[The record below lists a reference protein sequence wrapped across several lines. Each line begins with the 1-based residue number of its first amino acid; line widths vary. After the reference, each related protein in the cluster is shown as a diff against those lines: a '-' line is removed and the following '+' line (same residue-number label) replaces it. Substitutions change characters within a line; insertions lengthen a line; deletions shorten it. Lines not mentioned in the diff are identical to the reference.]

1 MAVRAKIGLLVMAL
15 LEDDYNKTAHMRPAA
30 TAAAQE
36 IADLLG
42 EYGDVVHAG
51 LVEEEHQAAAAARL
65 FNAEDVD
72 IIVAME
78 LAYTKGIV
86 PARALIDTT
95 APVLVWNAQK
105 IARLGESDG
114 FDVVMLNSGMAGIP
128 ELTAVL
134 LRTGRDFT
142 MVTSRLDDPEG
153 RRKVRDVIA
162 AAAVRRR
169 LRTARV
175 ALVGH
180 PFEGMTDLMFDGL
193 SLRQDIGPVVWPLEP
208 EKIAVRFGEIP
219 QSEVDATVAA
229 ERARYNVDMEP
240 ALFER
245 SVRLALA
252 LESIVREWRVRC
264 LHRLRPGLADRS
276 RASGIIP
283 SYGTGRLCEIG
294 VPAAPEGDVNC
305 AVAQLILQ
313 ELAGQAT
320 TVENYVID
328 FENNAVMFSHDGHGN
343 PALATPGGVA
353 VKHSIYYEGVHGF
366 GAGFEFAY
374 QPGPVTNLALV
385 TMGENR
391 WRFVISEGEFLPFP
405 PRPISA
411 PQTLFRH
418 ATPARRRVVQ
428 RVVRGGRAAPH
439 GGRTGSLDGPASPPR
454 RRCSTSKRSSS
465 RTQPAFARAW
475 SPPGPPRP
483 IGRAARHGFGRRA
496 GSGRPQPP
504 GGFTARKNRKFGT
517 RDQRRSDGVRGS
529 RPSTAA
535 GSRTVST
542 SRPAASR
549 ASK

>member
-1 MAVRAKIGLLVMAL
+1 MTVKAKIGVLVMAL
-15 LEDDYNKTAHMRPAA
+15 LEDDYNKTGHMRPAA

-36 IADLLG
+36 IADLLAGYG
-42 EYGDVVHAG
+42 EVVHAG
-51 LVEEEHQAAAAARL
+51 LVEEEHQAAAAARM

-78 LAYTKGIV
+78 LAYTKGVV
-86 PARALIDTT
+86 PARCFIDTT
-95 APVLVWNAQK
+95 APVLVWNAQR
-105 IARLGESDG
+105 ISRLGESDG
-114 FDVVMLNSGMAGIP
+114 FDVVMLNSGMAGMP

-153 RRKVRDVIA
+153 RRKVADTIA

-169 LRTARV
+169 LRTARI

-208 EKIAVRFGEIP
+208 EKVAVRFAEIP
-219 QSEVDATVAA
+219 QADVDATVAS
-229 ERARYNVDMEP
+229 ERAKYTVDME
-240 ALFER
+240 ADLFER
-245 SVRLALA
+245 SVRMALA
-252 LESIVREWRVRC
+252 LESVVKEHGFDAFTAFDQVWLTDPRV
-264 LHRLRPGLADRS
+264 
-276 RASGIIP
+276 GIIP

-294 VPAAPEGDVNC
+294 IAASPEGDVNC

-328 FENNAVMFSHDGHGN
+328 FDNNAVMFSHDGHGN
-343 PALATPGGVA
+343 PALATPGEA
-353 VKHSIYYEGVHGF
+353 KVKHSIYYKGVHGF

-385 TMGENR
+385 TMGENQ
-391 WRFVISEGEFLPFP
+391 WRFVISEGEFIPFP

-418 ATPARRRVVQ
+418 DSLRIDAWCDEWCQA
-428 RVVRGGRAAPH
+428 GAPH
-439 GGRTGSLDGPASPPR
+439 HMAAAQGRWT
-454 RRCSTSKRSSS
+454 
-465 RTQPAFARAW
+465 
-475 SPPGPPRP
+475 
-483 IGRAARHGFGRRA
+483 
-496 GSGRPQPP
+496 
-504 GGFTARKNRKFGT
+504 
-517 RDQRRSDGVRGS
+517 DQLLVLAEMLGIEAV
-529 RPSTAA
+529 
-535 GSRTVST
+535 VV
-542 SRPAASR
+542 
-549 ASK
+549 

>member
-15 LEDDYNKTAHMRPAA
+15 LEDDYNKTAHMRGAA
-30 TAAAQE
+30 TAAAQG

-51 LVEEEHQAAAAARL
+51 LVEEEHQAAAAAHL

-78 LAYTKGIV
+78 LAYTKGVV
-86 PARALIDTT
+86 PARAMIDTT

-105 IARLGESDG
+105 IGRLGESDG

-142 MVTSRLDDPEG
+142 MITSRLDDPKG
-153 RRKVRDVIA
+153 RNKVRDVIT

-180 PFEGMTDLMFDGL
+180 PFEGMTDLMLDGL
-193 SLRQDIGPVVWPLEP
+193 SLRQDIGPIVWPLEP

-219 QSEVDATVAA
+219 QSDVDSTIAA
-229 ERARYNVDMEP
+229 ERARYDVAMEP

-252 LESIVREWRVRC
+252 IELTVRDGGFDAFTAFDQVWLTDPRV
-264 LHRLRPGLADRS
+264 
-276 RASGIIP
+276 GIIP

-294 VPAAPEGDVNC
+294 IPAAPEGDVNC

-313 ELAGQAT
+313 EFAGQAT

-343 PALATPGGVA
+343 PALATPGEVK
-353 VKHSIYYEGVHGF
+353 VKHSIYYHGVHGF

-374 QPGPVTNLALV
+374 QSGPVTNLALV
-385 TMGENR
+385 TTGENR

-418 ATPARRRVVQ
+418 GTLPIDEWCNEWCAA
-428 RVVRGGRAAPH
+428 GAPH
-439 GGRTGSLDGPASPPR
+439 HMAAAQGRWTEQLLDLAQMLGIEA
-454 RRCSTSKRSSS
+454 
-465 RTQPAFARAW
+465 
-475 SPPGPPRP
+475 
-483 IGRAARHGFGRRA
+483 
-496 GSGRPQPP
+496 
-504 GGFTARKNRKFGT
+504 
-517 RDQRRSDGVRGS
+517 V
-529 RPSTAA
+529 
-535 GSRTVST
+535 VV
-542 SRPAASR
+542 
-549 ASK
+549 

>member
-1 MAVRAKIGLLVMAL
+1 VTTLLRETTTTGSGSLGVRPKIGVLVMAL
-15 LEDDYNKTAHMRPAA
+15 LEDDYNKTAHMRGPA

-36 IADLLG
+36 IADLLARF
-42 EYGDVVHAG
+42 GDVVHTG
-51 LVEEEHQAAAAARL
+51 LVEDEEQSAAAARR

-72 IIVAME
+72 IIVALE
-78 LAYTKGIV
+78 LAYTKGLV
-86 PARALIDTT
+86 PARCLIDTT

-105 IARLGESDG
+105 IRRLGEDDG
-114 FDVVMLNSGMAGIP
+114 FDVVMLNSGMAGMP

-142 MVTSRLDDPEG
+142 MVTSQLEDPAGQREVEQTI
-153 RRKVRDVIA
+153 RA
-162 AAAVRRR
+162 AGIRRR

-175 ALVGH
+175 GVVGH

-193 SLRQDIGPVVWPLEP
+193 SLRQDVGPVVWPLEP

-219 QSEVDATVAA
+219 ASQVAA
-229 ERARYNVDMEP
+229 AVEAERVKHVVEMDP

-252 LESIVREWRVRC
+252 LESVAREYRFDAFTAFDQVFLTDPRV
-264 LHRLRPGLADRS
+264 
-276 RASGIIP
+276 GIIP
-283 SYGTGRLCEIG
+283 SFGTGRLCEIG
-294 VPAAPEGDVNC
+294 IPAAPEGDVNC

-313 ELAGQAT
+313 ELAGQST

-343 PALATPGGVA
+343 PALATPGQSK

-385 TMGENR
+385 TMGENQ

-418 ATPARRRVVQ
+418 GSMPIDEWCNEWCQA
-428 RVVRGGRAAPH
+428 GAPH
-439 GGRTGSLDGPASPPR
+439 HMAAAQGHWADQLVTI
-454 RRCSTSKRSSS
+454 
-465 RTQPAFARAW
+465 ARM
-475 SPPGPPRP
+475 
-483 IGRAARHGFGRRA
+483 IGIEA
-496 GSGRPQPP
+496 
-504 GGFTARKNRKFGT
+504 
-517 RDQRRSDGVRGS
+517 V
-529 RPSTAA
+529 
-535 GSRTVST
+535 VV
-542 SRPAASR
+542 
-549 ASK
+549 

>member
-1 MAVRAKIGLLVMAL
+1 MALRPRIGLLVMAL

-30 TAAAQE
+30 TAASQG

-42 EYGDVVHAG
+42 EYGEVVHAG

-65 FNAEDVD
+65 FNAQDVD

-86 PARALIDTT
+86 PARAFIDTT

-105 IARLGESDG
+105 IARLGEDDG

-134 LRTGRDFT
+134 LRTGRDFS
-142 MVTSRLDDPEG
+142 MVTSRLDDHEG
-153 RRKVRDVIA
+153 RRKVRDIVTA
-162 AAAVRRR
+162 AGIRRR

-180 PFEGMTDLMFDGL
+180 PFEGMTDLMLDGL
-193 SLRQDIGPVVWPLEP
+193 SLRQDVGPVVWPLEP
-208 EKIAVRFGEIP
+208 EKIALRFGEIP
-219 QSEVDATVAA
+219 AADVTTTVAA
-229 ERARYNVDMEP
+229 ERARYHVDMEP

-252 LESIVREWRVRC
+252 LESVVKEGEFDAFTAFDQIWLGDPRV
-264 LHRLRPGLADRS
+264 
-276 RASGIIP
+276 GIIP

-294 VPAAPEGDVNC
+294 IPAAPEGDVNC
-305 AVAQLILQ
+305 AVAQLVLQ
-313 ELAGQAT
+313 DLAGQAT

-343 PALATPGGVA
+343 PALAAPGGVK

-385 TMGENR
+385 TMGENH

-418 ATPARRRVVQ
+418 DTLPVDEWCNEWCAA
-428 RVVRGGRAAPH
+428 GAPH
-439 GGRTGSLDGPASPPR
+439 HMA
-454 RRCSTSKRSSS
+454 
-465 RTQPAFARAW
+465 
-475 SPPGPPRP
+475 
-483 IGRAARHGFGRRA
+483 AARGRW
-496 GSGRPQPP
+496 
-504 GGFTARKNRKFGT
+504 T
-517 RDQRRSDGVRGS
+517 DQLLNVAQMLGIEAV
-529 RPSTAA
+529 
-535 GSRTVST
+535 VV
-542 SRPAASR
+542 
-549 ASK
+549 

>member
-1 MAVRAKIGLLVMAL
+1 MTATPIDDRGAARPRAGRTRPRVGLLVMAL

-36 IADLLG
+36 IADLLS

-65 FNAEDVD
+65 FNAEGVD

-78 LAYTKGIV
+78 LAYTKGVV
-86 PARALIDTT
+86 PARCLIDTT

-105 IARLGESDG
+105 IARLGEADG
-114 FDVVMLNSGMAGIP
+114 FDVVMLNSGMAGMP

-134 LRTGRDFT
+134 LRTGREFT

-153 RRKVRDVIA
+153 RAKVRRVIA
-162 AAAVRRR
+162 AAGVRRR

-193 SLRQDIGPVVWPLEP
+193 SLRQDVGPVVWPLEP

-219 QSEVDATVAA
+219 QADVAA
-229 ERARYNVDMEP
+229 AAASERAKYTVDMDP

-252 LESIVREWRVRC
+252 LESVAREHGFDAFTAFDQVFLSDPRV
-264 LHRLRPGLADRS
+264 
-276 RASGIIP
+276 GIIP

-294 VPAAPEGDVNC
+294 IPAAPEGDVNC

-313 ELAGQAT
+313 ELAGGAT

-328 FENNAVMFSHDGHGN
+328 FENDAVMFSHDGHGN
-343 PALATPGGVA
+343 PALATPGE
-353 VKHSIYYEGVHGF
+353 VKVKSSIYYQGVHGF

-374 QPGPVTNLALV
+374 QPGHVTNLGLV
-385 TMGENR
+385 TVGENQ

-411 PQTLFRH
+411 PQTLFRSDELPIAEWCNQWCEAGAAH
-418 ATPARRRVVQ
+418 HMA
-428 RVVRGGRAAPH
+428 AAP
-439 GGRTGSLDGPASPPR
+439 GSWTEELLEL
-454 RRCSTSKRSSS
+454 
-465 RTQPAFARAW
+465 ARMLGIEA
-475 SPPGPPRP
+475 
-483 IGRAARHGFGRRA
+483 
-496 GSGRPQPP
+496 
-504 GGFTARKNRKFGT
+504 
-517 RDQRRSDGVRGS
+517 V
-529 RPSTAA
+529 
-535 GSRTVST
+535 VV
-542 SRPAASR
+542 
-549 ASK
+549 

>member
-30 TAAAQE
+30 TAAAQG

-78 LAYTKGIV
+78 LAYTKGVV
-86 PARALIDTT
+86 PARAMIDTT

-105 IARLGESDG
+105 IGRLGEGDG

-142 MVTSRLDDPEG
+142 MITSRLDDPEG
-153 RRKVRDVIA
+153 RRKVRDVIT

-193 SLRQDIGPVVWPLEP
+193 SLRQEIGPVVWPLEP
-208 EKIAVRFGEIP
+208 EKIAVRFGAIP
-219 QSEVDATVAA
+219 QPEVDATVAA
-229 ERARYNVDMEP
+229 ERARYKVDIEP

-252 LESIVREWRVRC
+252 IESTVREGGFDAFTAFDQVWLTDPRV
-264 LHRLRPGLADRS
+264 
-276 RASGIIP
+276 GIIP

-343 PALATPGGVA
+343 PALATSGGVA
-353 VKHSIYYEGVHGF
+353 VKHSIYYEGLHGF

-374 QPGPVTNLALV
+374 QPGRVTNLALV

-391 WRFVISEGEFLPFP
+391 WRFVISEGDFLPFP

-418 ATPARRRVVQ
+418 ETLPVDEWCNQWCAA
-428 RVVRGGRAAPH
+428 GAPH
-439 GGRTGSLDGPASPPR
+439 HMAAAQGHWTDQLLSLA
-454 RRCSTSKRSSS
+454 KMLNVE
-465 RTQPAFARAW
+465 A
-475 SPPGPPRP
+475 
-483 IGRAARHGFGRRA
+483 
-496 GSGRPQPP
+496 
-504 GGFTARKNRKFGT
+504 
-517 RDQRRSDGVRGS
+517 V
-529 RPSTAA
+529 
-535 GSRTVST
+535 VV
-542 SRPAASR
+542 
-549 ASK
+549 